1 MTERSSRLVEGNGD
15 SDDGRSPELNQS
27 MRRGTRALTPG
38 RCVITVMTQGQ
49 HWQDRSRFGDED
61 DGALGKSL
69 VVQIVQRR
77 MKVWFD
83 LRSWEGDVLHVGES
97 RSGESGDCD
106 WRGLETHPV

>member
-1 MTERSSRLVEGNGD
+1 M
-15 SDDGRSPELNQS
+15 
-27 MRRGTRALTPG
+27 
-38 RCVITVMTQGQ
+38 
-49 HWQDRSRFGDED
+49 
-61 DGALGKSL
+61 GKSL
-69 VVQIVQRR
+69 VVQVVERR